1 MATAYAEVI
10 GDPIAQSKSPIIHS
24 QWLAELGL
32 RGAYERQRVS
42 PAKLGTYLRDRRADP
57 AWRGCSVTIPHKETV
72 VGHLDELDPSAAAI
86 GAVNCV
92 ARSPS
97 GLIGYNTDVDGV
109 AAALRDIEIE
119 GSKVA
124 IIGGGG
130 AARAAIACLAE
141 HGAGEIVVLVRD
153 PTKAKSLRPLFS
165 SLQIASLAAAETLL
179 PGAAVIIN
187 ASPLGMT
194 GYAPMPDG
202 LLDSVRAQDAA
213 TLFDMVYDPI
223 ATAFLGA
230 GGVRRIDGLTM
241 LIGQAARA
249 FELFF
254 GVPATESDERLR
266 ERLIASVD

>member
-10 GDPIAQSKSPIIHS
+10 GDPIAQSKSPIIHTH
-24 QWLAELGL
+24 WLAELGL
-32 RGAYERQRVS
+32 GGEFRRQRVS
-42 PAKLGTYLRDRRADP
+42 AQKLGTYFRDRRADP

-72 VGHLDELDPSAAAI
+72 IVHLDELDPSAAAI

-92 ARSPS
+92 ARNPS

-109 AAALRDIEIE
+109 AAALRDVEIE

-141 HGAGEIVVLVRD
+141 HGAGEIIVLVRD
-153 PTKAKSLRPLFS
+153 PAGAKSLRPLFS
-165 SLQIASLAAAETLL
+165 SLQIASIGAAATLL
-179 PGAAVIIN
+179 PNAALIIN

-194 GYAPMPDG
+194 GYAPMPGG
-202 LLDSVRAQDAA
+202 LLDSVRAQGAA

-223 ATAFLGA
+223 ATAFLSAGA
-230 GGVRRIDGLTM
+230 GPRIDGLTM
-241 LIGQAARA
+241 LTGQAARA

-254 GVPATESDERLR
+254 GVPAPAPDHRLR
-266 ERLIASVD
+266 ERLTASAD